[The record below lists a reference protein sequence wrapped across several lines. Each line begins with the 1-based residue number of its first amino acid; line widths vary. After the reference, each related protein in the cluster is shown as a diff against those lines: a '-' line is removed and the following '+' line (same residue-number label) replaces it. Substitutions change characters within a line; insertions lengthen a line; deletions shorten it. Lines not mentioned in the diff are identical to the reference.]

1 MPKITMRS
9 GSEPNLDKVLDA
21 LTRVVLGEVV
31 NEETVLKTNIS
42 KLKKTNLSREA
53 KFKTSLG
60 VGFFLDFRNFIF
72 ASSAMRIKKYS

>member
-1 MPKITMRS
+1 MRS
-9 GSEPNLDKVLDA
+9 EAEPNLDKVLDA

-53 KFKTSLG
+53 KFKTSPS
-60 VGFFLDFRNFIF
+60 VGYCLDFRNFSF
-72 ASSAMRIKKYS
+72 VSSAATIKKYS